1 MQARRESKSG
11 SIGRLYGLG
20 FATAVIAI
28 VAGCGSEST
37 PDAAAGAAAQKQ
49 AEAPSAEA
57 ATGTPA
63 VAPVAAASTAAKA
76 AALPIEQGIYG
87 DGERGSCVR
96 ARRAFFYDGTNYG
109 YVSPVEPGWNDT
121 AYFEINRIA
130 RVGPPVRGS
139 NFYDYYRGYTLAWT
153 TENAEND
160 EDILGIKA
168 EGNGRIRSLAVS
180 SGPKGDVFSEE
191 TYQKCTFSQLSPQM
205 QATIRA
211 ERPQLAGAAT
221 PSLPLAAASIKFPP
235 IPKGYYA
242 VGTSCVR
249 AASAQA
255 ASDGPSS
262 LARFDESALTW
273 YDGGPEIRVFES
285 LGNNRFRVRA
295 RSYGNG
301 DDTKGTSADFVIRVT
316 GASSFVTEPG
326 SLLFDRQETFTHC
339 PTNIV
344 PKAVRGW
351 FEG

>member
-57 ATGTPA
+57 ATGTSA

-87 DGERGSCVR
+87 DVERGSCVL

-109 YVSPVEPGWNDT
+109 YVSPVEPGWDDT
-121 AYFEINRIA
+121 AYFEVNRIA
-130 RVGPPVRGS
+130 RVGPPARGS
-139 NFYDYYRGYTLAWT
+139 DFYDYYRGYTLVWN
-153 TENAEND
+153 TENAGAE

-168 EGNGRIRSLAVS
+168 EENGRFRSLAVS
-180 SGPKGDVFSEE
+180 SGPKGDLFAEE
-191 TYQKCTFSQLSPQM
+191 TYQKCAFAQLSPQM

-211 ERPQLAGAAT
+211 ERPQLAGG
-221 PSLPLAAASIKFPP
+221 AAASAPSAPAGFLP

-242 VGTSCVR
+242 VGTTCNR
-249 AASAQA
+249 AANADG
-255 ASDGPSS
+255 ASDGPAN
-262 LARFDESALTW
+262 LAHFDETALTW
-273 YDGGPEIRVFES
+273 FDGGPQISGFES
-285 LGNNRFRVRA
+285 LGNSRFRVHA

-301 DDTKGTSADFVIRVT
+301 DDDKGTKADFVIRVT
-316 GASSFVTEPG
+316 GASTFVTEPG
-326 SLLFDRQETFTHC
+326 SFLFDRQQSYTHC
-339 PTNIV
+339 PTNSV
-344 PKAVRGW
+344 PKSVRDW